1 MQEPSPALSRRTF
14 VGGATALAAASLA
27 FPQAAFAV
35 TAAEKQAEA
44 DAVRNQL
51 VGLNADLEAA
61 AERYYGALD
70 EQNAARTA
78 MEAEQVKIDEAT
90 AQIAN
95 LQDHLGT
102 RARSMYRSGSATF
115 LDFLMGATSFA
126 EFTQNWDIL
135 NGLNEND
142 TQMVAETKTLR
153 ETVEA
158 SKAEYAK
165 QEKIAADK
173 AAEASSASYT
183 VTQHAARGAIVDSAG
198 VILARD
204 TTVYDVYLRI
214 PAPPGT
220 DLRETVKA
228 IESLTGSKDVETQL
242 AAFFAAA
249 SAGELPVMQG
259 VGSDV
264 LTSFYKAD
272 LVQSGAVRAAARGV
286 RTWPNGT
293 LLPHALGFTGPITAE
308 QWPTAR
314 RRGLAMDAVIGQSG
328 LEAAYDDLLR
338 GQDGRVLVNTGFDGA
353 VRRTVPLRDAAPGA
367 TLVLTVDS
375 DLQKELQNALLS
387 QIEVLRTT
395 KAAGAGRECCAGA
408 AVVVDVQ
415 TGGILA
421 AASVPGFDLNRYR
434 SDYAALSADAAAPL
448 LDRVCQGLYAPGSA
462 FKPAVAAAAL
472 TAGIDPAATVN
483 CTGRYGFYS
492 GYQPGCLQYGHG
504 GPVDLRTALEYSCNI
519 FFYDVGRRL
528 GVDVFS
534 AMARQLGL
542 ATPTGVEITE
552 AQGRLTW
559 SSDENYQAGLTLMAA
574 IGQGNTAV
582 TPLQLA
588 AYAATLANCG
598 QRPALH
604 FADRAVNA
612 ATGETV
618 WQYAP
623 TFTTVPGG
631 EGVFGPI
638 RDGMKRMA
646 RTTRVLREAPVAC
659 AAKTGSPQLADTLP
673 GGGHY
678 VNSVLIGYAPAD
690 DPQIAMAVVLEYGGG
705 GSNAA
710 PILRAV
716 LDAVFG
722 G

>member
-1 MQEPSPALSRRTF
+1 MANRKNSHRRR
-14 VGGATALAAASLA
+14 VRVAVLMVLCGAV
-27 FPQAAFAV
+27 FAAFFARLAWMQFV
-35 TAAEKQAEA
+35 RA
-44 DAVRNQL
+44 D
-51 VGLNADLEAA
+51 
-61 AERYYGALD
+61 YY
-70 EQNAARTA
+70 
-78 MEAEQVKIDEAT
+78 
-90 AQIAN
+90 
-95 LQDHLGT
+95 
-102 RARSMYRSGSATF
+102 
-115 LDFLMGATSFA
+115 
-126 EFTQNWDIL
+126 
-135 NGLNEND
+135 
-142 TQMVAETKTLR
+142 
-153 ETVEA
+153 
-158 SKAEYAK
+158 
-165 QEKIAADK
+165 ADK

-198 VILARD
+198 VVLARD

-375 DLQKELQNALLS
+375 ALQKELQNALLS

-395 KAAGAGRECCAGA
+395 KAAGAGRECRAGA

-421 AASVPGFDLNRYR
+421 VASVPGFDLNRYR

-528 GVDVFS
+528 GVDLFS

-623 TFTTVPGG
+623 TLTTVPGG

-646 RTTRVLREAPVAC
+646 RTTRVLREAPVVC

>member
-1 MQEPSPALSRRTF
+1 MANRKNSHRRR
-14 VGGATALAAASLA
+14 VRVAVLMVLCGAV
-27 FPQAAFAV
+27 FAAFFARLAWMQFV
-35 TAAEKQAEA
+35 RA
-44 DAVRNQL
+44 D
-51 VGLNADLEAA
+51 
-61 AERYYGALD
+61 YY
-70 EQNAARTA
+70 
-78 MEAEQVKIDEAT
+78 
-90 AQIAN
+90 
-95 LQDHLGT
+95 
-102 RARSMYRSGSATF
+102 
-115 LDFLMGATSFA
+115 
-126 EFTQNWDIL
+126 
-135 NGLNEND
+135 
-142 TQMVAETKTLR
+142 
-153 ETVEA
+153 
-158 SKAEYAK
+158 
-165 QEKIAADK
+165 ADK

-198 VILARD
+198 VVLARD

-249 SAGELPVMQG
+249 SAGELPVAQG

-353 VRRTVPLRDAAPGA
+353 VRRTVPLREAAPGA

-375 DLQKELQNALLS
+375 ALQKELQNVLLS

-395 KAAGAGRECCAGA
+395 KAAGAGRECRAGA

-434 SDYAALSADAAAPL
+434 ADYAALSADAAAPL

-559 SSDENYQAGLTLMAA
+559 CSDENYQAGLTLMAA

-588 AYAATLANCG
+588 AYAAALANCG

-631 EGVFGPI
+631 EDVFGPI

-646 RTTRVLREAPVAC
+646 RTTRVLREASVAC

>member
-1 MQEPSPALSRRTF
+1 MANRKNSHRRR
-14 VGGATALAAASLA
+14 VRVAVLMVLCGAV
-27 FPQAAFAV
+27 FAAFFARLAWMQFV
-35 TAAEKQAEA
+35 RA
-44 DAVRNQL
+44 D
-51 VGLNADLEAA
+51 
-61 AERYYGALD
+61 YY
-70 EQNAARTA
+70 
-78 MEAEQVKIDEAT
+78 
-90 AQIAN
+90 
-95 LQDHLGT
+95 
-102 RARSMYRSGSATF
+102 
-115 LDFLMGATSFA
+115 
-126 EFTQNWDIL
+126 
-135 NGLNEND
+135 
-142 TQMVAETKTLR
+142 
-153 ETVEA
+153 
-158 SKAEYAK
+158 
-165 QEKIAADK
+165 ADK

-198 VILARD
+198 VVLARD

-249 SAGELPVMQG
+249 SAGELPVAQG

-264 LTSFYKAD
+264 LTSFYKVD

-353 VRRTVPLRDAAPGA
+353 VRRTVPLREAAPGA

-375 DLQKELQNALLS
+375 ALQKELQNALLS

-395 KAAGAGRECCAGA
+395 KAAGAGRECRAGA

-421 AASVPGFDLNRYR
+421 AASVPSFDLNRYR
-434 SDYAALSADAAAPL
+434 ADYAALAADAAAPL

-483 CTGRYGFYS
+483 CTGRYWFYS

-588 AYAATLANCG
+588 AYAAALANCG

>member
-1 MQEPSPALSRRTF
+1 MPAIGPRSEWLPRHYMSHFLTNKSIFYRGDPMANRKNSHRRR
-14 VGGATALAAASLA
+14 VRVAVLMVLCGAV
-27 FPQAAFAV
+27 FAAFFARLAWMQFV
-35 TAAEKQAEA
+35 RA
-44 DAVRNQL
+44 D
-51 VGLNADLEAA
+51 
-61 AERYYGALD
+61 YY
-70 EQNAARTA
+70 
-78 MEAEQVKIDEAT
+78 
-90 AQIAN
+90 
-95 LQDHLGT
+95 
-102 RARSMYRSGSATF
+102 
-115 LDFLMGATSFA
+115 
-126 EFTQNWDIL
+126 
-135 NGLNEND
+135 
-142 TQMVAETKTLR
+142 
-153 ETVEA
+153 
-158 SKAEYAK
+158 
-165 QEKIAADK
+165 ADK

-198 VILARD
+198 VVLARD

-259 VGSDV
+259 VCSDV

-353 VRRTVPLRDAAPGA
+353 VRRTVPLREAAPGA

-375 DLQKELQNALLS
+375 ALQKELQNALLS

-395 KAAGAGRECCAGA
+395 KAAGAGRECRAGA

-462 FKPAVAAAAL
+462 FKPAVAAATL

-623 TFTTVPGG
+623 TFTTVSGG

>member
-1 MQEPSPALSRRTF
+1 MANRKNSHRRR
-14 VGGATALAAASLA
+14 VRVAVLMVLCGAV
-27 FPQAAFAV
+27 FAAFFARLAWMQFV
-35 TAAEKQAEA
+35 RA
-44 DAVRNQL
+44 D
-51 VGLNADLEAA
+51 
-61 AERYYGALD
+61 YY
-70 EQNAARTA
+70 
-78 MEAEQVKIDEAT
+78 
-90 AQIAN
+90 
-95 LQDHLGT
+95 
-102 RARSMYRSGSATF
+102 
-115 LDFLMGATSFA
+115 
-126 EFTQNWDIL
+126 
-135 NGLNEND
+135 
-142 TQMVAETKTLR
+142 
-153 ETVEA
+153 
-158 SKAEYAK
+158 
-165 QEKIAADK
+165 ADK

-198 VILARD
+198 VVLARD

-328 LEAAYDDLLR
+328 LETAYDDLLR

-353 VRRTVPLRDAAPGA
+353 VRRTVPLREAAPGA

-375 DLQKELQNALLS
+375 ALQKELQNALLS

-395 KAAGAGRECCAGA
+395 KAAGAGRECRAGA

-434 SDYAALSADAAAPL
+434 ADYAALSADAAAPL

-552 AQGRLTW
+552 AHGRLTW

-588 AYAATLANCG
+588 AYAAALANCG

-604 FADRAVNA
+604 FADHAVNA

>member
-1 MQEPSPALSRRTF
+1 MANRKNSHRRR
-14 VGGATALAAASLA
+14 VRVAVLMVLCGAV
-27 FPQAAFAV
+27 FAAFFARLAWMQFV
-35 TAAEKQAEA
+35 RA
-44 DAVRNQL
+44 D
-51 VGLNADLEAA
+51 
-61 AERYYGALD
+61 YY
-70 EQNAARTA
+70 
-78 MEAEQVKIDEAT
+78 
-90 AQIAN
+90 
-95 LQDHLGT
+95 
-102 RARSMYRSGSATF
+102 
-115 LDFLMGATSFA
+115 
-126 EFTQNWDIL
+126 
-135 NGLNEND
+135 
-142 TQMVAETKTLR
+142 
-153 ETVEA
+153 
-158 SKAEYAK
+158 
-165 QEKIAADK
+165 ADK

-198 VILARD
+198 VVLARD

-286 RTWPNGT
+286 RTWPSGT

-308 QWPTAR
+308 QWPTTR

-353 VRRTVPLRDAAPGA
+353 VRRTVPLREAAPGA

-375 DLQKELQNALLS
+375 TLQKELQNALLS

-395 KAAGAGRECCAGA
+395 KAAGAGRECRAGA

-434 SDYAALSADAAAPL
+434 ADYAALSADAAAPL

-472 TAGIDPAATVN
+472 TTGIDPAATVN

-588 AYAATLANCG
+588 AYAAALANCG

-722 G
+722 E

>member
-1 MQEPSPALSRRTF
+1 MANRKNSHRRR
-14 VGGATALAAASLA
+14 VRVAVLMVLCGAV
-27 FPQAAFAV
+27 FAAFFARLAWMQFV
-35 TAAEKQAEA
+35 RA
-44 DAVRNQL
+44 D
-51 VGLNADLEAA
+51 
-61 AERYYGALD
+61 YY
-70 EQNAARTA
+70 
-78 MEAEQVKIDEAT
+78 
-90 AQIAN
+90 
-95 LQDHLGT
+95 
-102 RARSMYRSGSATF
+102 
-115 LDFLMGATSFA
+115 
-126 EFTQNWDIL
+126 
-135 NGLNEND
+135 
-142 TQMVAETKTLR
+142 
-153 ETVEA
+153 
-158 SKAEYAK
+158 
-165 QEKIAADK
+165 ADK

-198 VILARD
+198 VVLARD

-338 GQDGRVLVNTGFDGA
+338 GQDGRVLVNTDFDGA

-375 DLQKELQNALLS
+375 ALQKELQNALLS

-395 KAAGAGRECCAGA
+395 KAAGAGRECRAGA

-434 SDYAALSADAAAPL
+434 ADYAALSADAAAPL

-483 CTGRYGFYS
+483 CTGRYGFFS

-598 QRPALH
+598 QRLTLH

-722 G
+722 M

>member
-1 MQEPSPALSRRTF
+1 MANRKNSHRR
-14 VGGATALAAASLA
+14 
-27 FPQAAFAV
+27 
-35 TAAEKQAEA
+35 
-44 DAVRNQL
+44 
-51 VGLNADLEAA
+51 
-61 AERYYGALD
+61 
-70 EQNAARTA
+70 
-78 MEAEQVKIDEAT
+78 
-90 AQIAN
+90 
-95 LQDHLGT
+95 
-102 RARSMYRSGSATF
+102 RARVAV
-115 LDFLMGATSFA
+115 LMVLCGAVFTAFFA
-126 EFTQNWDIL
+126 RLAWMQFVRAD
-135 NGLNEND
+135 
-142 TQMVAETKTLR
+142 
-153 ETVEA
+153 
-158 SKAEYAK
+158 YY
-165 QEKIAADK
+165 ADK

-198 VILARD
+198 VVLARD

-249 SAGELPVMQG
+249 SAGELPVAQG

-353 VRRTVPLRDAAPGA
+353 VRRTVPLREAAPGA

-375 DLQKELQNALLS
+375 ALQKELQNVLLS

-395 KAAGAGRECCAGA
+395 KAAGAGRECRAGA

-421 AASVPGFDLNRYR
+421 AASVPGFDLNHYR
-434 SDYAALSADAAAPL
+434 ADYAALSADAAAPL

-528 GVDVFS
+528 GADVFS

-631 EGVFGPI
+631 EGVFGPV

>member
-1 MQEPSPALSRRTF
+1 MPAIGPRSEWLPRHYMSHFLTNKSIFYRGDPMANRKNSHRRR
-14 VGGATALAAASLA
+14 VRVAVLMVLCGAV
-27 FPQAAFAV
+27 FAAFFARLAWMQFV
-35 TAAEKQAEA
+35 RA
-44 DAVRNQL
+44 D
-51 VGLNADLEAA
+51 
-61 AERYYGALD
+61 YY
-70 EQNAARTA
+70 
-78 MEAEQVKIDEAT
+78 
-90 AQIAN
+90 
-95 LQDHLGT
+95 
-102 RARSMYRSGSATF
+102 
-115 LDFLMGATSFA
+115 
-126 EFTQNWDIL
+126 
-135 NGLNEND
+135 
-142 TQMVAETKTLR
+142 
-153 ETVEA
+153 
-158 SKAEYAK
+158 
-165 QEKIAADK
+165 ADK

-198 VILARD
+198 VVLARD

-353 VRRTVPLRDAAPGA
+353 VRRTVPLREAAPGA

-375 DLQKELQNALLS
+375 ALQKELQNALLS

-395 KAAGAGRECCAGA
+395 KAAGAGRECRAGA

-462 FKPAVAAAAL
+462 FKPAVAAATL

-519 FFYDVGRRL
+519 FFYDVGRL

-623 TFTTVPGG
+623 TFTTVSGG

>member
-1 MQEPSPALSRRTF
+1 MANRKNSHRRR
-14 VGGATALAAASLA
+14 VRVAVLMVLCGAV
-27 FPQAAFAV
+27 FAAFFARLAWMQFV
-35 TAAEKQAEA
+35 RA
-44 DAVRNQL
+44 D
-51 VGLNADLEAA
+51 
-61 AERYYGALD
+61 YY
-70 EQNAARTA
+70 
-78 MEAEQVKIDEAT
+78 
-90 AQIAN
+90 
-95 LQDHLGT
+95 
-102 RARSMYRSGSATF
+102 
-115 LDFLMGATSFA
+115 
-126 EFTQNWDIL
+126 
-135 NGLNEND
+135 
-142 TQMVAETKTLR
+142 
-153 ETVEA
+153 
-158 SKAEYAK
+158 
-165 QEKIAADK
+165 ADK

-198 VILARD
+198 VVLARD

-353 VRRTVPLRDAAPGA
+353 VRRTVPLREAAPGA

-375 DLQKELQNALLS
+375 ALQKELQNALLS

-434 SDYAALSADAAAPL
+434 ADYAALSTDAAAPL

-483 CTGRYGFYS
+483 CTERYGFYS

-534 AMARQLGL
+534 TMARQLGL
-542 ATPTGVEITE
+542 TTPTGVEITE

-646 RTTRVLREAPVAC
+646 RTTRVLREAPVVC

>member
-1 MQEPSPALSRRTF
+1 MPAIGPRSEWLPRPYMSHFLTNKSIFYRGDPMANRKNSHRRR
-14 VGGATALAAASLA
+14 VRVAVLMVLCGAV
-27 FPQAAFAV
+27 FAAFFARLAWMQFV
-35 TAAEKQAEA
+35 RA
-44 DAVRNQL
+44 D
-51 VGLNADLEAA
+51 
-61 AERYYGALD
+61 YY
-70 EQNAARTA
+70 
-78 MEAEQVKIDEAT
+78 
-90 AQIAN
+90 
-95 LQDHLGT
+95 
-102 RARSMYRSGSATF
+102 
-115 LDFLMGATSFA
+115 
-126 EFTQNWDIL
+126 
-135 NGLNEND
+135 
-142 TQMVAETKTLR
+142 
-153 ETVEA
+153 
-158 SKAEYAK
+158 
-165 QEKIAADK
+165 ADK

-198 VILARD
+198 VVLARD

-353 VRRTVPLRDAAPGA
+353 VRRTVPLREAAPGA

-375 DLQKELQNALLS
+375 ALQKELQNALLS

-395 KAAGAGRECCAGA
+395 KAAGAGRECRAGA

-421 AASVPGFDLNRYR
+421 AASVPGFDLKRYR
-434 SDYAALSADAAAPL
+434 ADYAALSADAAAPL
-448 LDRVCQGLYAPGSA
+448 LNRVCQGLYAPGSA

-623 TFTTVPGG
+623 TFTTVSGG

-690 DPQIAMAVVLEYGGG
+690 DPQIVMAVVLEYGGG

>member
-1 MQEPSPALSRRTF
+1 MANRKNSHRRR
-14 VGGATALAAASLA
+14 VRVAVLMVLCGAV
-27 FPQAAFAV
+27 FAAFFARLAWMQFV
-35 TAAEKQAEA
+35 RA
-44 DAVRNQL
+44 D
-51 VGLNADLEAA
+51 
-61 AERYYGALD
+61 YY
-70 EQNAARTA
+70 
-78 MEAEQVKIDEAT
+78 
-90 AQIAN
+90 
-95 LQDHLGT
+95 
-102 RARSMYRSGSATF
+102 
-115 LDFLMGATSFA
+115 
-126 EFTQNWDIL
+126 
-135 NGLNEND
+135 
-142 TQMVAETKTLR
+142 
-153 ETVEA
+153 
-158 SKAEYAK
+158 
-165 QEKIAADK
+165 ADK

-198 VILARD
+198 VVLARD

-220 DLRETVKA
+220 DLRKTVKA

-353 VRRTVPLRDAAPGA
+353 VRRSVPLREAAPGA

-375 DLQKELQNALLS
+375 ALQKELQNALLS

-395 KAAGAGRECCAGA
+395 KAAGAGRECRAGA

-415 TGGILA
+415 TGGIQA

-434 SDYAALSADAAAPL
+434 ADYAALSADAAAPL

-623 TFTTVPGG
+623 TITTVSGG

-673 GGGHY
+673 DGGHY

>member
-1 MQEPSPALSRRTF
+1 MANRKNSHRRR
-14 VGGATALAAASLA
+14 VRVAVLMVLCGAV
-27 FPQAAFAV
+27 FAAFFARLAWMQFV
-35 TAAEKQAEA
+35 RA
-44 DAVRNQL
+44 D
-51 VGLNADLEAA
+51 
-61 AERYYGALD
+61 YY
-70 EQNAARTA
+70 
-78 MEAEQVKIDEAT
+78 
-90 AQIAN
+90 
-95 LQDHLGT
+95 
-102 RARSMYRSGSATF
+102 
-115 LDFLMGATSFA
+115 
-126 EFTQNWDIL
+126 
-135 NGLNEND
+135 
-142 TQMVAETKTLR
+142 
-153 ETVEA
+153 
-158 SKAEYAK
+158 
-165 QEKIAADK
+165 ADK

-198 VILARD
+198 VVLARD

-242 AAFFAAA
+242 AAFFSAA

-353 VRRTVPLRDAAPGA
+353 VRRTVPLREAAPGA

-375 DLQKELQNALLS
+375 SLQKELQNVLLS

-395 KAAGAGRECCAGA
+395 KAAGAGRECRAGA

-434 SDYAALSADAAAPL
+434 ADYAALSTDAAAPL

-542 ATPTGVEITE
+542 ATPTGVELTE

>member
-1 MQEPSPALSRRTF
+1 MANRKNSHRRR
-14 VGGATALAAASLA
+14 VRVAVLMVLCGAV
-27 FPQAAFAV
+27 FAAFFARLAWMQFV
-35 TAAEKQAEA
+35 RA
-44 DAVRNQL
+44 D
-51 VGLNADLEAA
+51 
-61 AERYYGALD
+61 YY
-70 EQNAARTA
+70 
-78 MEAEQVKIDEAT
+78 
-90 AQIAN
+90 
-95 LQDHLGT
+95 
-102 RARSMYRSGSATF
+102 
-115 LDFLMGATSFA
+115 
-126 EFTQNWDIL
+126 
-135 NGLNEND
+135 
-142 TQMVAETKTLR
+142 
-153 ETVEA
+153 
-158 SKAEYAK
+158 
-165 QEKIAADK
+165 ADK

-198 VILARD
+198 VVLARD

-259 VGSDV
+259 VGSEV

-353 VRRTVPLRDAAPGA
+353 VRRTVPLREAAPGA

-375 DLQKELQNALLS
+375 ALQKELQNALLS

-395 KAAGAGRECCAGA
+395 KAAGAGRECRAGA

-434 SDYAALSADAAAPL
+434 ADYAALSADAAAPL

-582 TPLQLA
+582 TPLQLS

>member
-1 MQEPSPALSRRTF
+1 MANRKNSHRRR
-14 VGGATALAAASLA
+14 VRVAVLMVLCGAV
-27 FPQAAFAV
+27 FAAFFARLAWMQFV
-35 TAAEKQAEA
+35 RA
-44 DAVRNQL
+44 D
-51 VGLNADLEAA
+51 
-61 AERYYGALD
+61 YY
-70 EQNAARTA
+70 
-78 MEAEQVKIDEAT
+78 
-90 AQIAN
+90 
-95 LQDHLGT
+95 
-102 RARSMYRSGSATF
+102 
-115 LDFLMGATSFA
+115 
-126 EFTQNWDIL
+126 
-135 NGLNEND
+135 
-142 TQMVAETKTLR
+142 
-153 ETVEA
+153 
-158 SKAEYAK
+158 
-165 QEKIAADK
+165 ADK

-198 VILARD
+198 VVLARD

-353 VRRTVPLRDAAPGA
+353 VRRTVPLREAAPGA

-375 DLQKELQNALLS
+375 ALQKELQNALLS

-395 KAAGAGRECCAGA
+395 KAAGAGRECRAGA

-559 SSDENYQAGLTLMAA
+559 SGDENYQAGLTLMAA

-588 AYAATLANCG
+588 AYAAALANCG

-623 TFTTVPGG
+623 TFTTASGG

>member
-1 MQEPSPALSRRTF
+1 MPAIGPRSEWLPRHYMSHFLTNKSIFYRGDPMANRKNSHRRR
-14 VGGATALAAASLA
+14 VRVAVLMVLCGAV
-27 FPQAAFAV
+27 FAAFFARLAWMQFV
-35 TAAEKQAEA
+35 RA
-44 DAVRNQL
+44 D
-51 VGLNADLEAA
+51 
-61 AERYYGALD
+61 YY
-70 EQNAARTA
+70 
-78 MEAEQVKIDEAT
+78 
-90 AQIAN
+90 
-95 LQDHLGT
+95 
-102 RARSMYRSGSATF
+102 
-115 LDFLMGATSFA
+115 
-126 EFTQNWDIL
+126 
-135 NGLNEND
+135 
-142 TQMVAETKTLR
+142 
-153 ETVEA
+153 
-158 SKAEYAK
+158 
-165 QEKIAADK
+165 ADK

-198 VILARD
+198 VVLARD

-353 VRRTVPLRDAAPGA
+353 VRRTVPLREAAPGA

-375 DLQKELQNALLS
+375 ALQKELQNALLS

-395 KAAGAGRECCAGA
+395 KAAGAGRECRAGA

-421 AASVPGFDLNRYR
+421 AASVPCFDLNRYR
-434 SDYAALSADAAAPL
+434 ADYAALSADAAAPL

-588 AYAATLANCG
+588 AYAAALANCG

-623 TFTTVPGG
+623 TFTTVSGG

-646 RTTRVLREAPVAC
+646 RTTRVLREGPVAC

-678 VNSVLIGYAPAD
+678 VDSVLIGYAPAD

>member
-1 MQEPSPALSRRTF
+1 MANRKNSHRRR
-14 VGGATALAAASLA
+14 VRVAVLMVLCGAV
-27 FPQAAFAV
+27 FAAFFARLAWMQFV
-35 TAAEKQAEA
+35 RA
-44 DAVRNQL
+44 D
-51 VGLNADLEAA
+51 
-61 AERYYGALD
+61 YY
-70 EQNAARTA
+70 
-78 MEAEQVKIDEAT
+78 
-90 AQIAN
+90 
-95 LQDHLGT
+95 
-102 RARSMYRSGSATF
+102 
-115 LDFLMGATSFA
+115 
-126 EFTQNWDIL
+126 
-135 NGLNEND
+135 
-142 TQMVAETKTLR
+142 
-153 ETVEA
+153 
-158 SKAEYAK
+158 
-165 QEKIAADK
+165 ADK

-198 VILARD
+198 VVLARD

-220 DLRETVKA
+220 DLRETIKA

-293 LLPHALGFTGPITAE
+293 LLSHALGFTGPITAE

-375 DLQKELQNALLS
+375 ALQKELQNALLS

-395 KAAGAGRECCAGA
+395 KAAGAGRECRAGA

-534 AMARQLGL
+534 TMARQLGL

-631 EGVFGPI
+631 EDVFGPI

>member
-1 MQEPSPALSRRTF
+1 MANRKNSHRRR
-14 VGGATALAAASLA
+14 VRVAVLMVLCGAV
-27 FPQAAFAV
+27 FAAFFTRLAWMQFV
-35 TAAEKQAEA
+35 RA
-44 DAVRNQL
+44 D
-51 VGLNADLEAA
+51 
-61 AERYYGALD
+61 YY
-70 EQNAARTA
+70 
-78 MEAEQVKIDEAT
+78 
-90 AQIAN
+90 
-95 LQDHLGT
+95 
-102 RARSMYRSGSATF
+102 
-115 LDFLMGATSFA
+115 
-126 EFTQNWDIL
+126 
-135 NGLNEND
+135 
-142 TQMVAETKTLR
+142 
-153 ETVEA
+153 
-158 SKAEYAK
+158 
-165 QEKIAADK
+165 ADK

-198 VILARD
+198 VVLARD

-338 GQDGRVLVNTGFDGA
+338 GQDGRMLVNTGFDGA
-353 VRRTVPLRDAAPGA
+353 VRRTVPLREAAPGA

-375 DLQKELQNALLS
+375 ALQKELQNALLS

-395 KAAGAGRECCAGA
+395 KAAGAGRECRAGA

-434 SDYAALSADAAAPL
+434 ADYAALSADAAAPL

-483 CTGRYGFYS
+483 CTGRYWFYS

-542 ATPTGVEITE
+542 TTPTGVEITE

-659 AAKTGSPQLADTLP
+659 AAKTGSPQLADTQP

-722 G
+722 V

>member
-1 MQEPSPALSRRTF
+1 MPAIGPRSEWLPRPYMSHFLTNKSIFYRGDPMANRKNSHRRR
-14 VGGATALAAASLA
+14 VSVAVLMVLCGAV
-27 FPQAAFAV
+27 FAAFFARLAWMQFV
-35 TAAEKQAEA
+35 RA
-44 DAVRNQL
+44 D
-51 VGLNADLEAA
+51 
-61 AERYYGALD
+61 YY
-70 EQNAARTA
+70 
-78 MEAEQVKIDEAT
+78 
-90 AQIAN
+90 
-95 LQDHLGT
+95 
-102 RARSMYRSGSATF
+102 
-115 LDFLMGATSFA
+115 
-126 EFTQNWDIL
+126 
-135 NGLNEND
+135 
-142 TQMVAETKTLR
+142 
-153 ETVEA
+153 
-158 SKAEYAK
+158 
-165 QEKIAADK
+165 ADK

-198 VILARD
+198 VVLARD

-286 RTWPNGT
+286 RTWPSGT

-308 QWPTAR
+308 QWPTTR

-353 VRRTVPLRDAAPGA
+353 VRRTVPLREAAPGA

-375 DLQKELQNALLS
+375 TLQKELQNALLS

-395 KAAGAGRECCAGA
+395 KAAGAGRECRAGA

-434 SDYAALSADAAAPL
+434 ADYAALSADAAAPL

-623 TFTTVPGG
+623 TFTAVPGG

>member
-1 MQEPSPALSRRTF
+1 MPAIGPRSEWLPRPYMSHFLTNKSIFYRGDPMANRKNSHRRRVRVAVLMVLCGTVF
-14 VGGATALAAASLA
+14 
-27 FPQAAFAV
+27 AAFFARLAWMQFV
-35 TAAEKQAEA
+35 RA
-44 DAVRNQL
+44 D
-51 VGLNADLEAA
+51 
-61 AERYYGALD
+61 YY
-70 EQNAARTA
+70 
-78 MEAEQVKIDEAT
+78 
-90 AQIAN
+90 
-95 LQDHLGT
+95 
-102 RARSMYRSGSATF
+102 
-115 LDFLMGATSFA
+115 
-126 EFTQNWDIL
+126 
-135 NGLNEND
+135 
-142 TQMVAETKTLR
+142 
-153 ETVEA
+153 
-158 SKAEYAK
+158 
-165 QEKIAADK
+165 ADK

-198 VILARD
+198 VVLARD

-220 DLRETVKA
+220 DLRKTVKA

-242 AAFFAAA
+242 AAFFAVA
-249 SAGELPVMQG
+249 SAGELPVAQG

-328 LEAAYDDLLR
+328 LESAYDDLLR

-353 VRRTVPLRDAAPGA
+353 VRRTVPLREAAPGA

-375 DLQKELQNALLS
+375 ALQKELQNALLS

-395 KAAGAGRECCAGA
+395 KAAGAGRECRAGA

-421 AASVPGFDLNRYR
+421 AASVPGFDLKRYR
-434 SDYAALSADAAAPL
+434 ADYAALAADAAAPL

-618 WQYAP
+618 WQYTP

-646 RTTRVLREAPVAC
+646 RTTRVLREGPVAC

>member
-1 MQEPSPALSRRTF
+1 MANRKNSHRRR
-14 VGGATALAAASLA
+14 VRVAVLMVLCGAV
-27 FPQAAFAV
+27 FAAFFARLAWMQFV
-35 TAAEKQAEA
+35 RA
-44 DAVRNQL
+44 D
-51 VGLNADLEAA
+51 
-61 AERYYGALD
+61 YY
-70 EQNAARTA
+70 
-78 MEAEQVKIDEAT
+78 
-90 AQIAN
+90 
-95 LQDHLGT
+95 
-102 RARSMYRSGSATF
+102 
-115 LDFLMGATSFA
+115 
-126 EFTQNWDIL
+126 
-135 NGLNEND
+135 
-142 TQMVAETKTLR
+142 
-153 ETVEA
+153 
-158 SKAEYAK
+158 
-165 QEKIAADK
+165 ADK

-198 VILARD
+198 VVLARD

-249 SAGELPVMQG
+249 SAGELPVAQG
-259 VGSDV
+259 VGIDV

-353 VRRTVPLRDAAPGA
+353 VRRTVPLREAAPGA

-375 DLQKELQNALLS
+375 SLQKELQNALLS

-395 KAAGAGRECCAGA
+395 KAAGAGRECRAGA

-421 AASVPGFDLNRYR
+421 AVSVPGFDLNRYR
-434 SDYAALSADAAAPL
+434 ADYAALSADAAAPL

>member
-1 MQEPSPALSRRTF
+1 MPAIGPRSEWLPRHYMSHFLTNKSIFYRGDPMANRKNSHRRR
-14 VGGATALAAASLA
+14 VRVAVLMVLCGAV
-27 FPQAAFAV
+27 FAAFFARLAWMQFV
-35 TAAEKQAEA
+35 RA
-44 DAVRNQL
+44 D
-51 VGLNADLEAA
+51 
-61 AERYYGALD
+61 YY
-70 EQNAARTA
+70 
-78 MEAEQVKIDEAT
+78 
-90 AQIAN
+90 
-95 LQDHLGT
+95 
-102 RARSMYRSGSATF
+102 
-115 LDFLMGATSFA
+115 
-126 EFTQNWDIL
+126 
-135 NGLNEND
+135 
-142 TQMVAETKTLR
+142 
-153 ETVEA
+153 
-158 SKAEYAK
+158 
-165 QEKIAADK
+165 ADK

-198 VILARD
+198 VVLARD

-353 VRRTVPLRDAAPGA
+353 VRRTVPLREAAPGA

-375 DLQKELQNALLS
+375 ALQKELQNALLS

-395 KAAGAGRECCAGA
+395 KAAGAGRECRAGA

-462 FKPAVAAAAL
+462 FKPAVAAATL

-534 AMARQLGL
+534 TMARQLGL

-552 AQGRLTW
+552 AQGRLTL

-646 RTTRVLREAPVAC
+646 RTTRVLREAPVTC

-716 LDAVFG
+716 LDAVFDG
-722 G
+722 

>member
-1 MQEPSPALSRRTF
+1 MPAIGPRSEWLPRPYMSHFLTNKSIFYRGDLMANRKNSHRRR
-14 VGGATALAAASLA
+14 VRVAVLMVLCGAV
-27 FPQAAFAV
+27 FAAFFARLAWMQFV
-35 TAAEKQAEA
+35 RA
-44 DAVRNQL
+44 D
-51 VGLNADLEAA
+51 
-61 AERYYGALD
+61 YY
-70 EQNAARTA
+70 
-78 MEAEQVKIDEAT
+78 
-90 AQIAN
+90 
-95 LQDHLGT
+95 
-102 RARSMYRSGSATF
+102 
-115 LDFLMGATSFA
+115 
-126 EFTQNWDIL
+126 
-135 NGLNEND
+135 
-142 TQMVAETKTLR
+142 
-153 ETVEA
+153 
-158 SKAEYAK
+158 
-165 QEKIAADK
+165 ADK

-198 VILARD
+198 VVLARD

-375 DLQKELQNALLS
+375 ALQKELQNALLS

-395 KAAGAGRECCAGA
+395 KAAGAGRECRAGA

-434 SDYAALSADAAAPL
+434 ADYASLSADAAAPL

-588 AYAATLANCG
+588 AYAAALANCG

>member
-1 MQEPSPALSRRTF
+1 MANRKNSHRRR
-14 VGGATALAAASLA
+14 VRVAVLMVLCGAV
-27 FPQAAFAV
+27 FAAFFARLAWMQFV
-35 TAAEKQAEA
+35 RA
-44 DAVRNQL
+44 D
-51 VGLNADLEAA
+51 
-61 AERYYGALD
+61 YY
-70 EQNAARTA
+70 
-78 MEAEQVKIDEAT
+78 
-90 AQIAN
+90 
-95 LQDHLGT
+95 
-102 RARSMYRSGSATF
+102 
-115 LDFLMGATSFA
+115 
-126 EFTQNWDIL
+126 
-135 NGLNEND
+135 
-142 TQMVAETKTLR
+142 
-153 ETVEA
+153 
-158 SKAEYAK
+158 
-165 QEKIAADK
+165 ADK

-198 VILARD
+198 VVLARD

-308 QWPTAR
+308 QWPSAR

-353 VRRTVPLRDAAPGA
+353 VRRTVPLREAAPGA

-375 DLQKELQNALLS
+375 SLQKELQNALLS

-395 KAAGAGRECCAGA
+395 KAAGAGRECRAGA

-434 SDYAALSADAAAPL
+434 ADYAALSADAAAPL

-472 TAGIDPAATVN
+472 TVGIDPAATVN

-559 SSDENYQAGLTLMAA
+559 SSDENYQAGLALMAA

-598 QRPALH
+598 QRSALH

-722 G
+722 V